1 MDGETLRS
9 AVETDKETE
18 LARLGS
24 QQLLVALTDADLT
37 RERVLDV
44 AAASEHA
51 ARETFR
57 GWADDEAN
65 AAARE
70 AFAAVADQE
79 ADHLRSVRAE
89 LDGDWEADDE
99 PGPMHG
105 YLRGRDETVERIAGG
120 MVGRPLVS
128 HRTYNQLIGFFVNEA
143 DEATADVLRD
153 LKAETAETLT
163 GGLSLLESTYE
174 DEAAWETARSVA
186 GYTIQLAYDDYADA
200 LQGLGFDPR
209 SVC

>member
-1 MDGETLRS
+1 MDGETFRVV
-9 AVETDKETE
+9 VEDEKQTE
-18 LARLGS
+18 LERLGS

-37 RERVLDV
+37 RERVLEV

-57 GWADDEAN
+57 KWADDEESKTAQ
-65 AAARE
+65 E
-70 AFAAVADQE
+70 AFATVAEQE
-79 ADHLRSVRAE
+79 DAHLRRVTNE
-89 LDGDWEADDE
+89 LDEEWESDDE
-99 PGPMHG
+99 PGPMHS
-105 YLRGRDETVERIAGG
+105 YLRGRTETVERIAGG

-128 HRTYNQLIGFFVNEA
+128 HQTHNQLIGFFINEA
-143 DEATADVLRD
+143 DEATADIFRD
-153 LKAETAETLT
+153 LKAETNETLEA
-163 GGLSLLESTYE
+163 GLDLLEEVCATE
-174 DEAAWETARSVA
+174 DDWETAQMVA